1 VIARPWT
8 LIVMIALVSC
18 APQGPSGPAIG
29 EMLPGNLFSQS
40 GKVLDF
46 AIQKTYGSGAV
57 SAFDSDRQERFSG
70 SNVAVLASTT
80 TSARAVVT
88 NGSGFAVGNAT
99 ESSGSNM
106 ADATAYLRGDK
117 GTMLTC
123 TMRIQAG
130 VYPHGIGDCTDN
142 RRTTYRLQF

>member
-1 VIARPWT
+1 
-8 LIVMIALVSC
+8 
-18 APQGPSGPAIG
+18 
-29 EMLPGNLFSQS
+29 MLPGALYSQS

-70 SNVAVLASTT
+70 SYVAVLGSTT
-80 TSARAVVT
+80 TNARAVVM
-88 NGSGFAVGNAT
+88 NGSGFAVGHAT
-99 ESSGSNM
+99 ESSGTNM

-142 RRTTYRLQF
+142 HRMSYRLQF